1 MIKKHMETV
10 KKQLDTLKDAL
21 EEIECPLKTSNRNEK
36 SKSNDNAPAP
46 KQTSAPK
53 SPEVASTTIS
63 TTKKAPVDV
72 CPFTPLEG
80 VQKNITCFLSDV

>member
-21 EEIECPLKTSNRNEK
+21 EEMGCPLKTPARNEK
-36 SKSNDNAPAP
+36 SKSDENTPAQQ
-46 KQTSAPK
+46 KSSASK
-53 SPEVASTTIS
+53 SPDVVSTTIS

-72 CPFTPLEG
+72 CPFTPREG
-80 VQKNITCFLSDV
+80 VKKNITCFLSDV